1 MSGELIRTC
10 HSLEY
15 DVILEECVVY
25 FRYLEMK
32 LIHSGSDGRGAFV
45 VIIFPFVSIRIK
57 QGMPAIP

>member
-25 FRYLEMK
+25 FRYLEIFLTLLK
-32 LIHSGSDGRGAFV
+32 IHT
-45 VIIFPFVSIRIK
+45 
-57 QGMPAIP
+57 